1 MSCDKPIF
9 LESGFS
15 AIHLRVMIVN
25 IDEALAIVQR
35 FPQTLITWRVDT
47 CELVEVTPLE
57 RTASGATERI
67 TSHADNERADI
78 S

>member
-57 RTASGATERI
+57 SAASGAKERI
-67 TSHADNERADI
+67 KSQADKAMEDA
-78 S
+78 

>member
-1 MSCDKPIF
+1 
-9 LESGFS
+9 
-15 AIHLRVMIVN
+15 MIVS

-35 FPQTLITWRVDT
+35 FLLTLITWRVET

-57 RTASGATERI
+57 SAASGAKERI
-67 TSHADNERADI
+67 KSQADKERADT